1 MLTSG
6 DLFSIWEGRTG
17 LVLDMMGE
25 GRTGGPGSRSI
36 GLFVT
41 LTGSKKFLICGD
53 AVVLDDD
60 GEMLGNCAVAVGGVV

>member
-1 MLTSG
+1 MSG
-6 DLFSIWEGRTG
+6 VWEGRTG
-17 LVLDMMGE
+17 EEVGMLGVGS
-25 GRTGGPGSRSI
+25 TGGPGSRSI

-60 GEMLGNCAVAVGGVV
+60 GEMLGNCAAGAGGVV

>member
-1 MLTSG
+1 MVDMLG
-6 DLFSIWEGRTG
+6 D
-17 LVLDMMGE
+17 

-41 LTGSKKFLICGD
+41 FTGSKKFLICGD

-60 GEMLGNCAVAVGGVV
+60 GEMLGNCAVAAGGVV